1 MFDGIYAVVNTCF
14 NSMPL
19 RSFCICLD
27 KGFRCIPLR
36 MSRIVY
42 IFTSCH
48 AEFND
53 PALQDAESN
62 QDKRNKWSCLDV
74 VHRDAACRRKL
85 SAVYRRHHI
94 GPGKRDHINKED
106 KLKGVVYNLKECFT
120 SAGKNCNKLL
130 DFDGKTFLAAVAD
143 A

>member
-1 MFDGIYAVVNTCF
+1 MYSAPDEPDRTHFH
-14 NSMPL
+14 L
-19 RSFCICLD
+19 
-27 KGFRCIPLR
+27 
-36 MSRIVY
+36 
-42 IFTSCH
+42 CH

-106 KLKGVVYNLKECFT
+106 KLKGVVYNLEECFT

-143 A
+143 AQKAAPDKQISGKFLGPGQRHSKNISA